1 MARSRADP
9 RRVVG
14 FALKFAHSTI
24 AGAQAAQPSDTTRTS
39 TTGGPTELGSGLGGA
54 GTLPG

>member
-1 MARSRADP
+1 M
-9 RRVVG
+9 G